1 MELLIDIG
9 NTRIKWALLDGGD
22 LRAVDALEHGRQAVA
37 INMMLDRVAT
47 VPTRVV
53 AANVAGGQIAT
64 QIAIAV
70 RERWGL
76 SVQFAETP
84 PQAGS
89 VRNGYADFRQ
99 LGVDRWLAI
108 IAAVDRYIGAVC
120 IVDAGTAITIDV
132 VAADGAHLGGY
143 IIPGLDLMR
152 RSLGEETGDLR
163 RLAGDERQPSPD
175 GPPIPGR
182 STGAAI
188 DSGTMAAV
196 CGAIDRCLSILRTGK
211 DNPTLIVTG
220 GDATRLLSHLDVA
233 AQHQPQ
239 LVLEGLAIVAS
250 GLIARAE
257 S

>member
-22 LRAVDALEHGRQAVA
+22 LCAADAIEHGGEAAA
-37 INMMLDRVAT
+37 INKVLDRIAT
-47 VPTRVV
+47 APAFVV
-53 AANVAGGQIAT
+53 AANVAGGRMAT
-64 QIAIAV
+64 QISAAV

-108 IAAVDRYIGAVC
+108 IAAVDRYTGAVC

-143 IIPGLDLMR
+143 IIPGLDLMC

-163 RLAGDERQPSPD
+163 RLAGNEQQPLPD
-175 GPPIPGR
+175 GPPGPGR
-182 STGAAI
+182 STGEAI
-188 DSGTMAAV
+188 DSGTLVAV
-196 CGAIDRCLSILRTGK
+196 CGAIDRCLSLLRTGE
-211 DNPTLIVTG
+211 DEPTLIVTG
-220 GDATRLLSHLDVA
+220 GDAERLLRHLEVPA
-233 AQHQPQ
+233 RHQPQ
-239 LVLEGLAIVAS
+239 LVLEGLAIAAS
-250 GLIARAE
+250 ELIERAE